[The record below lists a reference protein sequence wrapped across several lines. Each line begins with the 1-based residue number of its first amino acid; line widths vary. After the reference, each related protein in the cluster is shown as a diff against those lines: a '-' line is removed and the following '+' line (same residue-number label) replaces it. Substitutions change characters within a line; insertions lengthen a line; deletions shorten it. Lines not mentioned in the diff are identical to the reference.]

1 MLTQETNGLQQ
12 KRQNKQRNSK
22 EELKHSTNSYKFYC
36 GVEHSRALH
45 TEISQHCGYLFEVF
59 CDPSIPRCCVH
70 HYWLNYQKSEG
81 ISSFA

>member
-36 GVEHSRALH
+36 GVEKKSARYFKEAREYFQPSLRIVLIE
-45 TEISQHCGYLFEVF
+45 TIEETIYLIVLAQIS
-59 CDPSIPRCCVH
+59 
-70 HYWLNYQKSEG
+70 
-81 ISSFA
+81 